1 MRRLTACLLSWGSRN
16 LCGREAALSR
26 KQKVQRARLLLHQE
40 RHGVLC
46 TLSQALDG
54 WPFAS
59 LTPYAFAASGE
70 PIILTSTLAE
80 HTRNIYTDPRVSLF
94 VLDSEGRTNPQ
105 AGARL
110 TVMGLADSVET
121 DEVADARQRYLARFP
136 ESESLFQMSDFV
148 LFKLSI
154 ERARFIGGFGDI
166 FWINPGELLEEKE

>member
-1 MRRLTACLLSWGSRN
+1 M
-16 LCGREAALSR
+16 
-26 KQKVQRARLLLHQE
+26 
-40 RHGVLC
+40 LC

-59 LTPYAFAASGE
+59 LTPYAFAATGE

-80 HTRNIYTDPRVSLF
+80 HTRNIYADPRVSLF
-94 VLDSEGRTNPQ
+94 IVDSEAAHNPQ

-110 TVMGLADSVET
+110 TLMGLADAIDGTSIE
-121 DEVADARQRYLARFP
+121 DARRRYLGRFP
-136 ESESLFQMSDFV
+136 ESESLFQMSDFT

-166 FWINPGELLEEKE
+166 FWINSGELIPGEDIGAKA

>member
-1 MRRLTACLLSWGSRN
+1 M
-16 LCGREAALSR
+16 SR
-26 KQKVQRARLLLHQE
+26 KERLERARELLRKE

-46 TLSQALDG
+46 TLSQTLDG

-80 HTRNIYTDPRVSLF
+80 HTRNIHADPRVSLF
-94 VLDSEGRTNPQ
+94 VRDSDALQDPQ

-110 TVMGLADSVET
+110 TVMGLADPIEG
-121 DEVADARQRYLARFP
+121 DDVADARQRYLNRFP
-136 ESESLFQMSDFV
+136 ESETFFQMTDFT

-154 ERARFIGGFGDI
+154 ERVRFIGGFGDI
-166 FWINPGELLEEKE
+166 FWISPAEFLP

>member
-1 MRRLTACLLSWGSRN
+1 M
-16 LCGREAALSR
+16 SR
-26 KQKVQRARLLLHQE
+26 KERLERARELLRKE

-46 TLSQALDG
+46 TLSQTLDG

-80 HTRNIYTDPRVSLF
+80 HTRNIYADPRVSLF
-94 VLDSEGRTNPQ
+94 ILDSDPLQNPQ

-110 TVMGLADSVET
+110 TVMGLADAVEST
-121 DEVADARQRYLARFP
+121 AVIDARQRYLARFP
-136 ESESLFQMSDFV
+136 ESESLFQMADFT

-154 ERARFIGGFGDI
+154 ERVRFIGGFGDI
-166 FWINPGELLEEKE
+166 CWINPAEFLPE